1 MIAEEDAKLTAKALT
16 EAAATVAVRQLRYE
30 LRRRAREWGRAV
42 DELDM
47 AGDDGVIELVGSIGA
62 GMLALGNMGHDEVW
76 WPIVR
81 AFPSNGGW
89 SLHLE
94 DPAGRAVYRNLA
106 GATSPVVVQA

>member
-1 MIAEEDAKLTAKALT
+1 MIPEEDASVTAKALA
-16 EAAATVAVRQLRYE
+16 EAAGTVAVRQLRYE
-30 LRRRAREWGRAV
+30 LRRLAREWGRAV

-47 AGDDGVIELVGSIGA
+47 AGDDGVIELVGTIGA

-81 AFPSNGGW
+81 AFPWAGGW
-89 SLHLE
+89 TLHLE

-106 GATSPVVVQA
+106 GPTSPVVVQA

>member
-47 AGDDGVIELVGSIGA
+47 AGDEGVIELVGSVGA

-106 GATSPVVVQA
+106 GATSPVVVRA